1 MEGFSY
7 SNIFETKGIEYIAV
21 IIFFAILVPF
31 WILLNR
37 RAKLRKEF
45 LKRFGV
51 LSESTLE
58 IPQGVFLGNN
68 HTWTHLD
75 MSGIA
80 RVGLDDLLFHITGE
94 VQLKV
99 LKNLGDKIAKGD
111 ELIEISRN
119 GKVLK
124 ILSPISGEIM
134 DSNSLL
140 SKNPEAINQDPY
152 KSGWVCK
159 IKPSSWLVET
169 SGYYLAEE
177 ALKWTSKE
185 LVRFKDFL
193 SASTEKYSAQPAMAV
208 LQDGGELSDNPMSE
222 MPKEVWQD
230 FQTTFLKQP

>member
-21 IIFFAILVPF
+21 IIFFVILVPF

-37 RAKLRKEF
+37 KAKLRREF
-45 LKRFGV
+45 QKRFGV
-51 LSESTLE
+51 LSANSLE
-58 IPQGVFLGNN
+58 VPQGVFLGKN
-68 HTWTHLD
+68 HAWTHLD

-99 LKNLGDKIAKGD
+99 LKNAGDKITKGD
-111 ELIEISRN
+111 DLIEISRN

-124 ILSPISGEIM
+124 ISSPISGELM

-140 SKNPEAINQDPY
+140 SKSPELINQDPY
-152 KSGWVCK
+152 KNGWVCK
-159 IKPSSWLVET
+159 IKPSSWITET

-185 LVRFKDFL
+185 LARFKDFL
-193 SASTEKYSAQPAMAV
+193 SASTEKYSAQPAMVV
-208 LQDGGELSDNPMSE
+208 LQDGGELADFPMSE

-230 FQTTFLKQP
+230 FQTTFLNKP